1 MKVSV
6 IFLLFAFFSA
16 SAFSQEKPNIIF
28 IMADDMGYGD
38 IEPFGQQLIKTP
50 NLSRMASEGMK
61 FTNHYAG
68 TSVCAP
74 SRCVLMT
81 GLHTGHAE
89 IRGNIQNKA
98 AAGQLPISDSTV
110 TVAEL
115 LKTAGYETGMIGKW
129 GLGDIGTTGD
139 PTKQGFDFFYGYTDQ
154 VLAHN
159 HFPEYLYRNTQKE
172 NLNNKVKYLEKS
184 GWHNGLGSVSTEKN
198 DFANELFTREALK
211 FITANRDNKF
221 FLYLP
226 FIIPHVNDEAEKGF
240 QYEAPSQREYA
251 SKPWTKDEKDY
262 AASISYLDDY
272 VGRILDHLKSSGL
285 DKNTLV
291 IFTSDNG
298 PRVDKLRFKSSG
310 VFRGFKRDLYEGGV
324 KVPFI
329 AWWPGQIKPGSVSDH
344 ISGFWDFLPTVCVL
358 ADIQESY
365 TSDGKSLVPTL
376 TGKGKQLQHD
386 HIYFEFHE
394 GDGSQAIRQ
403 GNWKAIV
410 KAIKTKTPAPL
421 ELYDLEKDPSETTDL
436 ASKFPD
442 KVTEMK
448 TLMIKSHKAS
458 KAFPFYSETII
469 K

>member
-1 MKVSV
+1 MRTVAIFILYFLVS
-6 IFLLFAFFSA
+6 SA
-16 SAFSQEKPNIIF
+16 CFSQEKPNIIF

-50 NLSRMASEGMK
+50 NLDRMSREGMK
-61 FTNHYAG
+61 LTNHYAG

-89 IRGNIQNKA
+89 IRGNMQNKD
-98 AAGQLPISDSTV
+98 AAGQLPISDATI

-115 LKTAGYETGMIGKW
+115 LKTAGYATGMIGKW
-129 GLGDIGTTGD
+129 GLGDIGTAGD

-159 HFPEYLYRNTQKE
+159 HFPEYLWRNTEKE
-172 NLNNKVKYLEKS
+172 MLNNKVNYLEKS
-184 GWHNGLGSVSTEKN
+184 GWHKGLGSVSTEKN
-198 DFANELFTREALK
+198 DFADELFAREALK
-211 FITANRDNKF
+211 FITENRNNRF

-240 QYEAPSQREYA
+240 QYETPSQREYESEA
-251 SKPWTKDEKDY
+251 WTKDEKDY
-262 AASISYLDDY
+262 AASISFLDDY
-272 VGRILDHLKSSGL
+272 VGKILDHLKSLRL

-310 VFRGFKRDLYEGGV
+310 KFRGFKRDLYEGGV
-324 KVPFI
+324 RVPFI
-329 AWWPGQIKPGSVSDH
+329 AWWPGQIKPGSVSHH

-358 ADIQESY
+358 AGVNEPY
-365 TSDGKSLVPTL
+365 TSDGISLVPTL
-376 TGKGKQLQHD
+376 TGKGKQMQHD
-386 HIYFEFHE
+386 YVYFEFHE
-394 GDGSQAIRQ
+394 GAGSQAVRQ
-403 GNWKAIV
+403 GYWKAVV
-410 KAIKTKTPAPL
+410 KGIKTKTPEPL
-421 ELYDLEKDPSETTDL
+421 ELYDLEKDQSETTNL
-436 ASKFPD
+436 ASQFPD
-442 KVTEMK
+442 KVAELRA
-448 TLMIKSHKAS
+448 LMDKSHKPS
-458 KAFPFYSETII
+458 NAFPFYVETV